1 VEVDVFVRR
10 WSLRSKAL
18 ALLAIAAGIGSFT
31 IVRGYAAELD
41 ALRPELGDRISVVVA
56 DRALVRGDVL
66 AGDDVRIEH
75 IPSAYAPP
83 GAFGAVGSVVGRTL
97 AADLAAGEP
106 VTRTRVGGA
115 GGPVASLV
123 ADGLRAFVVA
133 SGLPSGVL
141 EPGDRVDVIA
151 TFGGPRPYTDTV
163 GTGLEVLS
171 IVEEDAGTFQAAGPS
186 GPSLVLLVSAET
198 AERLAH
204 ATAFGHITVTV
215 APPDA

>member
-1 VEVDVFVRR
+1 VEVGVFVRR

-18 ALLAIAAGIGSFT
+18 ALLAMAAGIGSFT

-41 ALRPELGDRISVVVA
+41 ALRPELGDRIAVVVA

-66 AGDDVRIEH
+66 AGDDVRIER

-97 AADLAAGEP
+97 AADLTAGEA

-123 ADGLRAFVVA
+123 ASGLRAFVVA
-133 SGLPSGVL
+133 SGLPPGVL

-198 AERLAH
+198 AEQLAH
-204 ATAFGHITVTV
+204 ATAFGRITVTV

>member
-1 VEVDVFVRR
+1 VFVRR

-18 ALLAIAAGIGSFT
+18 ALLAIAAGIGSFM

-41 ALRPELGDRISVVVA
+41 ALRPELGNRVGVVLA
-56 DRALVRGDVL
+56 ERALARGAVL
-66 AGDDVRIEH
+66 AGDDLRVER
-75 IPSAYAPP
+75 IPSAFAPP
-83 GAFGAVGSVVGRTL
+83 GAFRAVASVAGRTL
-97 AADLAAGEP
+97 ATDLAAGEA
-106 VTRTRVGGA
+106 VTRTRVAGA

-123 ADGLRAFVVA
+123 ESGLRAFVVA

-171 IVEEDAGTFQAAGPS
+171 IVEDDDATIDAGGVS
-186 GPSLVLLVSAET
+186 GPSVVLLVSQET
-198 AERLAH
+198 AEQLAY
-204 ATAFGHITVTV
+204 ATAFGRITVAV
-215 APPDA
+215 APMDRV

>member
-1 VEVDVFVRR
+1 MFVRR

-18 ALLAIAAGIGSFT
+18 ALLAVAAGIGSFA

-41 ALRPELGDRISVVVA
+41 ALRPELGDRVPVVVA
-56 DRALVRGDVL
+56 DRTLVRGAVL
-66 AGDDVRIEH
+66 AGDDMRVER

-83 GAFGAVGSVVGRTL
+83 GAFEAAGAAIGRTI
-97 AADLAAGEP
+97 ATDLAAGEA

-123 ADGLRAFVVA
+123 TSGLRAFVVA
-133 SGLPSGVL
+133 SGLPPGVL

-171 IVEEDAGTFQAAGPS
+171 IVEDDAETFEAGGSS
-186 GPSLVLLVSAET
+186 GPSLVLLVSEEAAEQ
-198 AERLAH
+198 LAH
-204 ATAFGHITVTV
+204 ATAFGRITVTI
-215 APPDA
+215 APVDAS

>member
-1 VEVDVFVRR
+1 MFVRR

-18 ALLAIAAGIGSFT
+18 ALLAIAAGIASFT

-41 ALRPELGDRISVVVA
+41 ALRPELGDRVAVVVA
-56 DRALVRGDVL
+56 DRALVRGAVL
-66 AGDDVRIEH
+66 VPDDVRVEH

-83 GAFGAVGSVVGRTL
+83 APFGAVGSVVGRTL
-97 AADLAAGEP
+97 ATDLAAGEA

-115 GGPVASLV
+115 GGPVASV
-123 ADGLRAFVVA
+123 VESGLRAFVVA
-133 SGLPSGVL
+133 SGLPHGVL

-171 IVEEDAGTFQAAGPS
+171 IVEDDAATFDAGGSS
-186 GPSLVLLVSAET
+186 GLSLVLLVSAEA
-198 AERLAH
+198 AEQLAH
-204 ATAFGHITVTV
+204 ATAFGRITVTI
-215 APPDA
+215 APVDAV

>member
-1 VEVDVFVRR
+1 VFVRR

-18 ALLAIAAGIGSFT
+18 ALLAIAAGIASFT
-31 IVRGYAAELD
+31 IVRGYAEELD
-41 ALRPELGDRISVVVA
+41 ALRPELGDRVAVVVA
-56 DRALVRGDVL
+56 DRALVRGAVL
-66 AGDDVRIEH
+66 VPDDVRVEH

-83 GAFGAVGSVVGRTL
+83 APFVAVGSVVGRTL
-97 AADLAAGEP
+97 ATNLAVGEA

-123 ADGLRAFVVA
+123 ASGLRAFVVA

-171 IVEEDAGTFQAAGPS
+171 IVEDDAGTFETGGPS
-186 GPSLVLLVSAET
+186 GPSLVLLVSEET
-198 AERLAH
+198 AEQLAH
-204 ATAFGHITVTV
+204 ATAFGSITVTI
-215 APPDA
+215 APIDAS

>member
-1 VEVDVFVRR
+1 MFVRR

-18 ALLAIAAGIGSFT
+18 ALLAVAAGIGSFT

-41 ALRPELGDRISVVVA
+41 ALRPELGERVAVVVA
-56 DRALVRGDVL
+56 GRALVRGAVL
-66 AGDDVRIEH
+66 AGGDVRVER

-97 AADLAAGEP
+97 ATDLAAGEA
-106 VTRTRVGGA
+106 VTRTRVGGG
-115 GGPVASLV
+115 GGPVASLI
-123 ADGLRAFVVA
+123 ASGLRAFVVA
-133 SGLPSGVL
+133 SGLPSGVI

-171 IVEEDAGTFQAAGPS
+171 IVEDDAATFEAGGS
-186 GPSLVLLVSAET
+186 AGASLVLHVSEET
-198 AERLAH
+198 AEQLAH
-204 ATAFGHITVTV
+204 ATAFGRITVTV
-215 APPDA
+215 APFDGA

>member
-1 VEVDVFVRR
+1 VEVGVFVRR

-18 ALLAIAAGIGSFT
+18 ALLAMAAGIGSFT

-41 ALRPELGDRISVVVA
+41 ALRPELGDRIAVVVA

-66 AGDDVRIEH
+66 AGDDVRIER

-97 AADLAAGEP
+97 AADLAAGEA

-123 ADGLRAFVVA
+123 ASGLRAFVVA
-133 SGLPSGVL
+133 SGLPPGVL

-198 AERLAH
+198 AEQLAH
-204 ATAFGHITVTV
+204 ATAFGRITVTV